1 MDNQRIIVETCEVEL
16 VMVNGLRI
24 HGETFLQLQG
34 VYLTGPQRVGDLL
47 NDDETFL
54 PLRRDGQ
61 VQLVNLEQTVSV
73 SLSAELEFDPL
84 LTLGEEHRVRVEP
97 VAGDTI
103 EARIFVNLPGNK
115 SRVKDFLNQKVRFLP
130 FLDNDRVIY
139 IARKKILRV
148 TD

>member
-1 MDNQRIIVETCEVEL
+1 MDNQRIIVETCDVEL

-24 HGETFLQLQG
+24 CGETFLQLQG
-34 VYLTGPQRVGDLL
+34 VYLTGPQRVGELL

-54 PLRRDGQ
+54 PLRHDGQ

-84 LTLGEEHRVRVEP
+84 LTLGEEHRVRVEA
-97 VAGDTI
+97 VAGDAI

-130 FLDNDRVIY
+130 FLVNDRVVY